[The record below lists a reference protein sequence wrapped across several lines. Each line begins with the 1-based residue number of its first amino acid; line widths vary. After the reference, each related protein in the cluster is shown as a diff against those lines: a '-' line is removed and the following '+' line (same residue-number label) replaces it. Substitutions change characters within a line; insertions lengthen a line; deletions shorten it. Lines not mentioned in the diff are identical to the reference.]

1 MNLTESHSW
10 CQPASLIRW
19 VYLMPLVSPLPVP
32 TMCRGHT
39 ELSVALAKAAGITP
53 VLVGC
58 VMLSNSGDEYGA
70 LSPDAAAAWAKEN
83 GVPFVE
89 GPQLIEYV
97 MGTAAV
103 ANGNSTTAALSA

>member
-1 MNLTESHSW
+1 MQSG
-10 CQPASLIRW
+10 SL
-19 VYLMPLVSPLPVP
+19 LLPVSCL
-32 TMCRGHT
+32 CRGHT

-83 GVPFVE
+83 DVPFVE
-89 GPQLIEYV
+89 GPEVVEYV
-97 MGTAAV
+97 LGTAAV
-103 ANGNSTTAALSA
+103 ANGNGSI